1 MNDAKK
7 SKFAYELHQPQPPTV
22 TFDRNANAAWDHGP
36 GSCVQE
42 FAVGLRLDIS
52 GRGDEAKLVWS
63 DANSILAPYFINRG
77 ALVKAAAKTRAIL
90 TELSTH
96 YRTTQDPDYIPF
108 LSPLRAAGEELWN
121 VLFYVTEGAESSARQ
136 IQELLLEVQDRD
148 SLTIFSDAGVHI
160 PWNFIYR
167 GDATQNLT
175 PDGTIADFSDFWS
188 AFFQISTRFTKTNLL
203 TKKTRPRSTFKVLY
217 ALHKDNYTAA
227 CRHLPPV
234 QKAYLDRL
242 LSYEI
247 GSATN
252 WPACREKWRR
262 IEENDSILY
271 LFGHSDGKMIKLDD
285 SEDISSQLDAPRF
298 LTTFKKRSDTRSAT
312 ICFVNGCHTAAGAFG
327 ESFLALT
334 SGPGFQGFIGTEA
347 EVSNVFATTYGAE
360 FMHRMCEEGKS
371 VHQAMN
377 ELRTELFPLSML
389 YSCFAHGEF
398 KVEPPASGWS
408 KVDAER
414 RAA

>member
-1 MNDAKK
+1 M
-7 SKFAYELHQPQPPTV
+7 
-22 TFDRNANAAWDHGP
+22 
-36 GSCVQE
+36 
-42 FAVGLRLDIS
+42 GLRLDIS

-160 PWNFIYR
+160 PWNFVYR

-271 LFGHSDGKMIKLDD
+271 LFGHSDGCSVK
-285 SEDISSQLDAPRF
+285 P
-298 LTTFKKRSDTRSAT
+298 LTLCGQD
-312 ICFVNGCHTAAGAFG
+312 
-327 ESFLALT
+327 
-334 SGPGFQGFIGTEA
+334 
-347 EVSNVFATTYGAE
+347 
-360 FMHRMCEEGKS
+360 
-371 VHQAMN
+371 
-377 ELRTELFPLSML
+377 
-389 YSCFAHGEF
+389 
-398 KVEPPASGWS
+398 S
-408 KVDAER
+408 KVRVSARGRQNVSPTISVEITGEQKLRRVIDDDR
-414 RAA
+414 CRAAKWVRKLILQYRLYVSRISRGVCAFVSIVNDDQSSTWHFVPADQIRKTIRIKIARCKR